1 VPDVLPVEEVP
12 EAEGP
17 LGSIHQVALTVDAV
31 LPVVFEP
38 EADAGGVTVLGVEVA
53 EVFEELCVLD
63 APPLIVG

>member
-17 LGSIHQVALTVDAV
+17 LGAVHQFALKVDVV
-31 LPVVFEP
+31 LPVVFDP
-38 EADAGGVTVLGVEVA
+38 ETDTGGVTVLGVDVA

-63 APPLIVG
+63 APPLMVG